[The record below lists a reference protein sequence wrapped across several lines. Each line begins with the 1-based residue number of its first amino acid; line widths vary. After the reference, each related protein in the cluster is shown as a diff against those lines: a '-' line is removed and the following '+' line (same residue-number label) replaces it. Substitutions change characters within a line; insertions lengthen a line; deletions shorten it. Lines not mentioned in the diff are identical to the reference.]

1 MVKKHKLG
9 NKYPYIQ
16 EGDKIKFLHLKL
28 PNIYQSS
35 AMSFITK
42 LPKELDFHKIIDYNV
57 QFEKS
62 FVEPLK
68 FITDKILWRIDYSY
82 GTQGTLED
90 FF

>member
-1 MVKKHKLG
+1 MKFSSSDSLFAKKRAPIHVKGGILYNHLVKKHKLG

-42 LPKELDFHKIIDYNV
+42 LPKNLTFTK
-57 QFEKS
+57 
-62 FVEPLK
+62 
-68 FITDKILWRIDYSY
+68 
-82 GTQGTLED
+82 
-90 FF
+90 